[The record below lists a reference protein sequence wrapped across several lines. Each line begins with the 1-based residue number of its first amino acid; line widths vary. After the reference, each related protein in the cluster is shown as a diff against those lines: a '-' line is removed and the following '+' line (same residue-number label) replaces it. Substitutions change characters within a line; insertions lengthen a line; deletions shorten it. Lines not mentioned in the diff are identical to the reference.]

1 MSDTTSRPGL
11 TPGAEAEDDPT
22 SRGDAAAAQAQEREG
37 GAARAEAPTAAML
50 AIGDEL
56 LSGRTR
62 DANIHHLAQVL
73 DARGIALREV
83 RIVPDEPDAI
93 VSAVRALRERAD
105 VVFTSGGIG
114 PTHDDITAEAIGV
127 ALGVPVTE
135 RDDALAVLED
145 WYGAKG
151 EPVTDAR
158 RRMAR
163 VPEGAALIEN
173 RVSGAPGFRAENVY
187 VFAGVPAIFA
197 AMLEE
202 VADALPKGAPSS
214 IYTVIGEGG
223 ESTIADGLVS
233 LEKAM
238 HGLKIGSYPGK
249 TGTGGP
255 LCIVCKSPDERVARQ
270 AALAVEGLFRA
281 QGVSPQIVEGYGPVR
296 D

>member
-1 MSDTTSRPGL
+1 
-11 TPGAEAEDDPT
+11 
-22 SRGDAAAAQAQEREG
+22 
-37 GAARAEAPTAAML
+37 ML

-73 DARGIALREV
+73 DARGVALREV
-83 RIVPDEPDAI
+83 RIVPDEAAMI
-93 VSAVRALRERAD
+93 VEAVRALRER
-105 VVFTSGGIG
+105 VGLVFTSGGIG
-114 PTHDDITAEAIGV
+114 PTHDDITADAIG
-127 ALGVPVTE
+127 AAFGVPVEE
-135 RDDALAVLED
+135 RADALSVLEE
-145 WYGAKG
+145 WYAAKDQ
-151 EPVTDAR
+151 EVTDAR

-173 RVSGAPGFRAENVY
+173 RVSGAPGFRVENVY
-187 VFAGVPAIFA
+187 VLAGVPAIFA
-197 AMLEE
+197 AMLDA
-202 VADALPKGAPSS
+202 VAGELPTGAAASV
-214 IYTVIGEGG
+214 YTVIGEGG

-255 LCIVCKSPDERVARQ
+255 LCIVCKSAEEKVARQ

-281 QGVSPQIVEGYGPVR
+281 QGISPEIVEGYGPLR

>member
-1 MSDTTSRPGL
+1 MSETPAPDAPPTPADTT
-11 TPGAEAEDDPT
+11 AE
-22 SRGDAAAAQAQEREG
+22 
-37 GAARAEAPTAAML
+37 GAAAPTAAMI

-73 DARGIALREV
+73 DARGVALREV

-93 VSAVRALRERAD
+93 VGAVRALRERVG

-114 PTHDDITAEAIGV
+114 PTHDDITADAIGAAFGV
-127 ALGVPVTE
+127 GVPE
-135 RDDALAVLED
+135 REDALAVLAE
-145 WYGAKG
+145 WYAAKG
-151 EPVTDAR
+151 QEVTDAR

-163 VPEGAALIEN
+163 VPEGAALIPN
-173 RVSGAPGFRAENVY
+173 SVSGAPGFRLENVY
-187 VFAGVPAIFA
+187 VMAGVPAIFA
-197 AMLEE
+197 AMLDA
-202 VADALPKGAPSS
+202 VAGELPTGAAASV
-214 IYTVIGEGG
+214 YTVIGEGG

-255 LCIVCKSPDERVARQ
+255 LCIVCKSAEEKVARQ

-281 QGVSPQIVEGYGPVR
+281 QGISPEIVEGYGPLR

>member
-1 MSDTTSRPGL
+1 MT
-11 TPGAEAEDDPT
+11 
-22 SRGDAAAAQAQEREG
+22 ERT
-37 GAARAEAPTAAML
+37 PTAAMV

-62 DANIHHLAQVL
+62 DANAHHLAGVL
-73 DARGIALREV
+73 DARGVALREV

-93 VSAVRALRERAD
+93 ARAVRALRGAD
-105 VVFTSGGIG
+105 VLFTSGGIG
-114 PTHDDITAEAIGV
+114 PTHDDVTAEAVAAAFGV
-127 ALGVPVTE
+127 SAPV
-135 RDDALAVLED
+135 RDDALAVLAE

-151 EPVTDAR
+151 EDVTDAR

-163 VPEGAALIEN
+163 VPEGASLVPN
-173 RVSGAPGFRAENVY
+173 SVSGAPGFRIENTY
-187 VFAGVPAIFA
+187 VFAGVPAIFE
-197 AMLEE
+197 AMLSAVLDE
-202 VADALPKGAPSS
+202 LPRAAPQAV
-214 IYTVIGEGG
+214 YTVIGEGG

-233 LEKAM
+233 LEEAM

-255 LCIVCKSPDERVARQ
+255 LCIVCKAADETLARQ

-281 QGVSPQIVEGYGPVR
+281 RGVTPEIVEGYGPVR

>member
-1 MSDTTSRPGL
+1 
-11 TPGAEAEDDPT
+11 
-22 SRGDAAAAQAQEREG
+22 
-37 GAARAEAPTAAML
+37 ML

-73 DARGIALREV
+73 DARGVTLREV

-93 VSAVRALRERAD
+93 AEAVRALRGRAD

-114 PTHDDITAEAIGV
+114 PTHDDITADAIG
-127 ALGVPVTE
+127 AAFGVPVPE
-135 RDDALAVLED
+135 REDALAVLEE
-145 WYGAKG
+145 WYGRKG
-151 EPVTDAR
+151 EEVTDAR

-163 VPEGAALIEN
+163 VPEGAALVEN
-173 RVSGAPGFRAENVY
+173 SVSGAPGFRIENVY

-197 AMLEE
+197 AMLEA
-202 VADALPKGAPSS
+202 VAGELPDGAPASV
-214 IYTVIGEGG
+214 YTVIGEGG

-255 LCIVCKSPDERVARQ
+255 LCIVCKSADEKVARQ

-281 QGVSPQIVEGYGPVR
+281 QGVSPEIVEGYGPVR